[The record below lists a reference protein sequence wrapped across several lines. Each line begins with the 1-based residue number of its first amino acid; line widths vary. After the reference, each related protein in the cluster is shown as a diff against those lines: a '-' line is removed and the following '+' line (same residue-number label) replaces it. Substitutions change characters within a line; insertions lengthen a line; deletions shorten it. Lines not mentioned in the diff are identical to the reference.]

1 MIGIYKIE
9 NLITGKIYIGSSLN
23 IEKRFLRHK
32 NELIKKRHVNIHL
45 QREFNKY
52 GIECLI
58 FKILEECNKE
68 RLKEIEQL
76 YLDNIFSDT
85 NHYLYYYNIGKNSSG
100 GDNLTLHPNREEII
114 NKIKNGSIVRYY
126 LETQDDKEKRRERLL
141 GENNPNFGK
150 RWSDDKRKKMSLY
163 RTGLTSKI
171 KGKTFEEIHGEEKA
185 NKLKEEHSKKMKGK
199 LVDVNNPFYG
209 KKHTEKNLKFFSESQ
224 KDKPNKAFVKKLK
237 PFLIDNI
244 IYLTLN
250 EASKKLVIGYL
261 TIRNRLLSNKF
272 INYTYITDTCI
283 IDKLK
288 DKYLSMCNLYT

>member
-150 RWSDDKRKKMSLY
+150 RWSDDKRKKCHY
-163 RTGLTSKI
+163 
-171 KGKTFEEIHGEEKA
+171 
-185 NKLKEEHSKKMKGK
+185 
-199 LVDVNNPFYG
+199 
-209 KKHTEKNLKFFSESQ
+209 TEQDLHQ
-224 KDKPNKAFVKKLK
+224 K
-237 PFLIDNI
+237 
-244 IYLTLN
+244 
-250 EASKKLVIGYL
+250 
-261 TIRNRLLSNKF
+261 
-272 INYTYITDTCI
+272 
-283 IDKLK
+283 
-288 DKYLSMCNLYT
+288 